1 MAASSSSG
9 GESWLSATKYTVL
22 EEQKIKAPYAE
33 MYKVRED
40 ATTKV
45 FAVRRFRPQKGPGA
59 KRFRQIIEFEGKMFL
74 AVQGGVSRA
83 IRE

>member
-1 MAASSSSG
+1 MAASSSSA
-9 GESWLSATKYTVL
+9 GESWLSSTQYTVL
-22 EEQKIKAPYAE
+22 EEKNIRAPYAE
-33 MYKVRED
+33 MYKVKEN

-45 FAVRRFRPQKGPGA
+45 FAIKRFRPQKGPGA
-59 KRFRQIIEFEGKMFL
+59 KRFRQTIEFEGKMVL